1 MLAEKT
7 QVQPD
12 QGIILANII
21 SAIINGHIVS
31 VKSPEILF
39 SLNFRESAVL
49 EDGPNFLIHNWKKK
63 LSDNLKLCIRNTR
76 TLGLRKTTEVK
87 AHKKK
92 HKERNETSS
101 LKTKKA
107 AAAK

>member
-92 HKERNETSS
+92 TQRTKRNFIFKDKKGSS
-101 LKTKKA
+101 S
-107 AAAK
+107 